1 LRKVAF
7 FLETVSGPGARGGV
21 AAIFIYIIIARFRA
35 IAIVGG
41 KALAFAGSGD
51 LISGRIPLI

>member
-1 LRKVAF
+1 LQKVAF
-7 FLETVSGPGARGGV
+7 FLETVSGPGAKGGV
-21 AAIFIYIIIARFRA
+21 IAILAYIIIAEFKA